1 MVEKKCIAVIPARG
15 GSKRIPGKNIV
26 DFHDRPLLYWTI
38 EAAQQSGLFDRI
50 LVSTDDPAI
59 ALAAEQYGIKVP
71 FLRDHCAD
79 DSATS
84 SSATVAALAQ
94 TEAILHET
102 YSIVIQLMPTC
113 PLRKGNHIVEAY
125 ANFIRHRAQFQISCT
140 TFGPTKPWWAAK
152 LDDQMHPSPLF
163 SNALI
168 SRSQDLP
175 PLYCPTG
182 AIWIAQI
189 DALKNTGTFYGP
201 GHIYFPLPWIAAIDI
216 DEPADLELARAL
228 FSSS

>member
-26 DFHDRPLLYWTI
+26 DFHGRPLLYWTI
-38 EAAQQSGLFDRI
+38 EAARQSGLFDRI

-59 ALAAEQYGIKVP
+59 ASAAERCGLEVP
-71 FLRDHCAD
+71 FLRDRCAD
-79 DSATS
+79 DQATA
-84 SSATVAALAQ
+84 SSATIAALAQ
-94 TEAILHET
+94 VETILHET
-102 YSIVIQLMPTC
+102 YAIVVQLMPTC
-113 PLRKGNHIVEAY
+113 PLRKGNHITQAY
-125 ANFIRHRAQFQISCT
+125 ANFTRRRARFQISCT
-140 TFGPTKPWWAAK
+140 TFGPTNPWWAAK
-152 LDDQMHPSPLF
+152 LDELMQPSSLF
-163 SNALI
+163 PDALV

-182 AIWIAQI
+182 AIWIAGT
-189 DALKNTGTFYGP
+189 DALKNAGTFYGP
-201 GHIYFPLPWIAAIDI
+201 GHIYFPMPWTAALDI